1 MLEDEIELF
10 CRQTEAW
17 GLSLG
22 RDSGETLLEYTAQLG
37 SYREANV
44 VGTRD
49 LSELLLEHVLDSLS
63 CLLYEPLGRADRVA
77 DVGSGGGL
85 PAIPIK
91 IARPGLD
98 LTLVEA
104 TGKKTRFLKQ
114 VVDKLSLSN
123 TKIVNERAE
132 DIGQDRKYREKYAVV
147 TARALAPLP
156 TLSEYCVPLVRTGG
170 CVVAMKA
177 LPDEKELEAGRNA
190 ARRLGAE
197 LTELMQVSFL
207 PELPA
212 KHRYLVVMAKTSET
226 PDEYPRRPGVPRKS
240 PLGS

>member
-1 MLEDEIELF
+1 MFADEIELF
-10 CRQTEAW
+10 RRQTEAW

-22 RDSGETLLEYTAQLG
+22 SDSVETLLEYTAQLG
-37 SYREANV
+37 SYREVNV

-49 LSELLLEHVLDSLS
+49 LSELLLGHMLDSLS
-63 CLLYEPLGRADRVA
+63 CLLYKPLGQVDRVA

-91 IARPGLD
+91 IARPSLEM
-98 LTLVEA
+98 TLVEA

-114 VVDKLSLSN
+114 VIDKLSLSN
-123 TKIVNERAE
+123 TKVVNERAE
-132 DIGQDRKYREKYAVV
+132 NIGQDRKYREKYAVV

-170 CVVAMKA
+170 SVVAMKA
-177 LPDEKELEAGRNA
+177 LPDEKELDAGRKA
-190 ARRLGAE
+190 AYRLGAE
-197 LTELMQVSFL
+197 LTELIQVSFL

-212 KHRYLVVMAKTSET
+212 KHRHLVVMTKTSQT
-226 PDEYPRRPGVPRKS
+226 PNEYPRRPGVPKKS